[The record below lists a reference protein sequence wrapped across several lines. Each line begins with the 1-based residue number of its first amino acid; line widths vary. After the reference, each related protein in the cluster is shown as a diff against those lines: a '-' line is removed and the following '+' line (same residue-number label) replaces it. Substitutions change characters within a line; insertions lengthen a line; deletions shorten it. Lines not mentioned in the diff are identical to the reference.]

1 MSWRLAESL
10 KKLREQINAAY
21 PNRDKASDGAL
32 GDAAHSARKSD
43 HNPWIKDKNGT
54 GVVTAIDIDRDF
66 NDGHDGRELVAAL
79 QKGRDRRIKYI
90 IFERQITVK
99 GDVSRW
105 KPYKG
110 ANAHNHHIH
119 ISVSSDPALY
129 DNRDAWILDA
139 RMPLQPVS
147 VPTPAQV
154 RDLKIGDKGD
164 DVKALQVKLGITAD
178 GIFGLKTKKAVL
190 NIQVKNGLR
199 ADGIVGTNTR
209 KALGL

>member
-10 KKLREQINAAY
+10 KKLREQVNAMY
-21 PNRDKASDGAL
+21 PNRDKSSDGSV
-32 GDAAHSARKSD
+32 GDLSHSQRASD
-43 HNPWIKDKNGT
+43 HNPNKA

-66 NDGHDGRELVAAL
+66 NDGHDGRELVAML
-79 QKGRDRRIKYI
+79 QKARDRRIKYI
-90 IFERQITVK
+90 IFERKITVK
-99 GDVSRW
+99 GDVTKW
-105 KPYKG
+105 KAYNG

-139 RMPLQPVS
+139 TAPVQPVS
-147 VPTPAQV
+147 QPVALSV

-164 DVKALQVKLGITAD
+164 DVKALQTKLDIEAD
-178 GIFGLKTKKAVL
+178 GDFGLKTKKAVL
-190 NIQVKNGLR
+190 NLQVKNGLR

-209 KALGL
+209 KLL

>member
-10 KKLREQINAAY
+10 KKLREQVNAMY
-21 PNRDKASDGAL
+21 PNRDKSSDGSV
-32 GDAAHSARKSD
+32 GDLSHSQRKSD
-43 HNPWIKDKNGT
+43 HNPNSA

-66 NDGHDGRELVAAL
+66 NDGHDGRELVAML
-79 QKGRDRRIKYI
+79 QKARDRRIKYI

-99 GDVSRW
+99 GDVTKW

-119 ISVSSDPALY
+119 LSVSSDPALY
-129 DNRDAWILDA
+129 DNRDAWVLDA
-139 RMPLQPVS
+139 TTPLQPVS
-147 VPTPAQV
+147 TPTPNPT

-164 DVKALQVKLGITAD
+164 DVKALQKKLGVEVD
-178 GIFGLKTKKAVL
+178 GNFGLKTKKAVL

-199 ADGIVGTNTR
+199 ADGIVGTNT
-209 KALGL
+209 KKVLGL

>member
-43 HNPWIKDKNGT
+43 HNPNSA

-110 ANAHNHHIH
+110 ANTHNHHIH

-178 GIFGLKTKKAVL
+178 GDFGLKTKKAVL

-209 KALGL
+209 KILGL